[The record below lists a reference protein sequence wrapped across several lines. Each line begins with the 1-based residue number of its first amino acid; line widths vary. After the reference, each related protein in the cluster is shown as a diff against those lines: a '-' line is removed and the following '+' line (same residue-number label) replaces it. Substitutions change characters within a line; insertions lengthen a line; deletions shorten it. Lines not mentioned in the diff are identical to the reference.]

1 MLFLHIKIKLMK
13 KIILLLAAILAI
25 NTSSVKADEGMF
37 LVHLIGEKTYVDMVK
52 RGLKLTKEQLY
63 AANKSSI
70 KDAIVIFGGG
80 CTGEIVS
87 KEGLIFTNHHC
98 GYDAIASSSSVEH
111 NYLKDG
117 FWAKSK
123 AEEISCPGLSVQFLV
138 KIDDVTDAVMARLK
152 DIKPTDITAKL
163 PEILNEMGTKAGEGT
178 GYEVRISSF
187 FKGNQFLQFTY
198 QRYKDVRLVGTP
210 PESIGK
216 FGGDTDNW
224 EWPRHTGDFSIFR
237 VYMGADGKP
246 ADYKAD
252 NVPYKTSYSL
262 PVSIKGLNDGDYA
275 MIYGY
280 PGGTNRY
287 ETSYG
292 VKLKIDIDNP
302 SLVNLRDVRLK
313 AMHAEM
319 IKDPAVKIQL
329 ASSYAGIANYWKFFD
344 GETKQLIKHN
354 IIARKEKEEKEFD
367 TWAKGKSEYDNLF
380 QNIRT
385 AHDAWRPYAKGR
397 VYYNEGILGSPLV
410 AFMTTLKSK
419 ENQLAS
425 SNQAEADKAMN
436 AIKAAA
442 DKFIKSENVA
452 SDKSIL
458 ASVLKMFYKDIDPN
472 QQPSTFYITLKNA
485 YGDLESDQTYQ
496 KFSADVFA
504 GSMMLNKDKWS
515 AFASKPD
522 TAALHKDLAY
532 KVAAAFANNYNQL
545 VAKNYADFVASN
557 FVYNNKYLKGV
568 LDMKKGTT
576 LYPDANFT
584 MRVSYGNVKSYSPRD
599 AVKYKEVCTL
609 NGVMEKY
616 KPGDYEFDIPGKLL
630 DLVRNKDYGQYI
642 DKKANDVVVSFITT
656 NDITGG
662 NSGSPVLNGKG
673 ELIGLAFD
681 GNYEALSHKIAF
693 DADLNRTICLDVRY
707 LLFVVDKLG
716 GATNIINELNLVK
729 N

>member
-1 MLFLHIKIKLMK
+1 MK
-13 KIILLLAAILAI
+13 KRILLFVAILAFKSLPI
-25 NTSSVKADEGMF
+25 LADEGMF
-37 LVHLIGEKTYVDMVK
+37 LVHLVGEKTYANMVK

-63 AANKSSI
+63 SANKSSI
-70 KDAIVIFGGG
+70 KDAIVIFGNG

-111 NYLKDG
+111 NYLRDG

-123 AEEISCPGLSVQFLV
+123 NEEISCPGLSVQFLV
-138 KIDDVTDAVMARLK
+138 KIEDVTAAVMGRLK
-152 DIKPTDITAKL
+152 DIKPNEITAKL
-163 PEILNEMGTKAGEGT
+163 PAILEEMGNKAAEGT

-198 QRYKDVRLVGTP
+198 QRFKDVRLVGTP

-246 ADYKAD
+246 SDYKAD
-252 NVPYKTSYSL
+252 NVPYKPAHFL

-292 VKLKIDIDNP
+292 VKLKVDIDNP
-302 SLVNLRDVRLK
+302 SLVNLRDARLK
-313 AMHAEM
+313 CMLAEM
-319 IKDPAVKIQL
+319 VKDPAVKIQL

-344 GETKQLIKHN
+344 GESKQLVKHN
-354 IIARKEKEEKEFD
+354 IIARKEKEEKAFEE
-367 TWAKGKSEYDNLF
+367 WAKGKADYDNLF
-380 QNIRT
+380 ANIKS
-385 AHDAWRPYAKGR
+385 AHEAWRPYAKGR
-397 VYYNEGILGSPLV
+397 VYYNEGIMGSPLIQ
-410 AFMTTLKSK
+410 FYTTVLRSK
-419 ENQLAS
+419 EVQLMGTG
-425 SNQAEADKAMN
+425 ADMEKALN
-436 AIKAAA
+436 LVKSGA
-442 DKFIKSENVA
+442 DKFLKGENAA
-452 SDKSIL
+452 SDKNIL
-458 ASVLKMFYKDIDPN
+458 AIVLKMFYTDVDPN
-472 QQPSTFYITLKNA
+472 QQPEAFYNMLKSG
-485 YGDLESDQTYQ
+485 YGDLSSEETYK
-496 KFSADVFA
+496 KFAKDVFDN
-504 GSMMLNKDKWS
+504 SIVLNKEKWA
-515 AFASKPD
+515 AFVAKPD

-532 KVAAAFANNYNQL
+532 KVANAFFANYTTHAAKRFTEFMANNFAYN
-545 VAKNYADFVASN
+545 S
-557 FVYNNKYLKGV
+557 KYLKGV
-568 LDMKKGTT
+568 LEMNKGKEI
-576 LYPDANFT
+576 YPDANFT

-599 AVKYKEVCTL
+599 AVKYREICTL
-609 NGVMEKY
+609 NGVKEKY
-616 KPGDYEFDIPGKLL
+616 KKGDYEFDAPEKLM
-630 DLVRNKDYGQYI
+630 DLIDKKDYGQYI

-693 DADLNRTICLDVRY
+693 DGDLNRTICLDVRY

-716 GATNIINELNLVK
+716 GATNIINELALVK
-729 N
+729 Q

>member
-1 MLFLHIKIKLMK
+1 MALGIG
-13 KIILLLAAILAI
+13 LAPL
-25 NTSSVKADEGMF
+25 KADEGMW
-37 LVHLIGEKTYVDMVK
+37 LVHLIGDKTYADMVK
-52 RGLKLTKEQLY
+52 RGLKLSKEQLY
-63 AANKSSI
+63 SMNKNSL

-80 CTGEIVS
+80 CTGEMVS
-87 KEGLIFTNHHC
+87 KEGLLFTNHHC
-98 GYDAIASSSSVEH
+98 GYDNIATASSVKN
-111 NYLKDG
+111 NYLRDG

-123 AEEISCPGLSVQFLV
+123 QEEIPCAGLSVQFLV
-138 KIDDVTDAVMARLK
+138 KIEDVSEAVLTKLK
-152 DIKPTDITAKL
+152 EVKPNEITAKL
-163 PEILNEMGTKAGEGT
+163 PGILNEMSNKASEGT
-178 GYEVRISSF
+178 GFEVRISSF

-252 NVPYKTSYSL
+252 NVPYVPKHFL
-262 PVSIKGLNDGDYA
+262 PVSIKELNDGDYA

-292 VKLKIDIDNP
+292 VKLKVDIDNP
-302 SLVNLRDVRLK
+302 SLVGLRDARLK
-313 AMHAEM
+313 CMLAEM
-319 IKDPAVKIQL
+319 VKDPAVKIQL

-344 GETKQLIKHN
+344 GESKQLVQHN
-354 IIARKEKEEKEFD
+354 VITQKQKEEEAFSN
-367 TWAKGKSEYDNLF
+367 WAKGKSEYDNLF
-380 QNIRT
+380 SDVSKLY
-385 AHDAWRPYAKGR
+385 DAWRPYAKSR
-397 VYYNEGILGSPLV
+397 VYLYEGILGSPLMSFASNLKSLDAVLTNSASTQAEKDKAIASLKKSYERFEKGENIASDRNILATVLKMYYKDV
-410 AFMTTLKSK
+410 AADQQPSNFFTTLKNS
-419 ENQLAS
+419 
-425 SNQAEADKAMN
+425 
-436 AIKAAA
+436 
-442 DKFIKSENVA
+442 
-452 SDKSIL
+452 
-458 ASVLKMFYKDIDPN
+458 
-472 QQPSTFYITLKNA
+472 
-485 YGDLESDQTYQ
+485 YGDLNDDASYQ
-496 KFSADVFA
+496 KFAKDVFENT
-504 GSMMLNKDKWS
+504 MILNPARWN
-515 AFASKPD
+515 AFLANLD
-522 TAALHKDLAY
+522 TAGLHKDMAY
-532 KVAAAFANNYNQL
+532 KTATTFVNHFNSNFGKYYSEFTANNYAL
-545 VAKNYADFVASN
+545 S
-557 FVYNNKYLKGV
+557 NKYLKGV
-568 LDMKKGTT
+568 LEMKKGTA

-616 KPGDYEFDIPGKLL
+616 KPGDYEFDAPSKLIEL
-630 DLVRNKDYGQYI
+630 IKNKDYGQYI

-662 NSGSPVLNGKG
+662 NSGSPVINAKG

-693 DADLNRTICLDVRY
+693 DGELNRTICLDVRY

-716 GATNIINELNLVK
+716 GATNLINELVLVK